1 MIVQS
6 GKCLDRFE
14 FLTIFSAFALKCGW
28 SINKQSKTE
37 LYLKNSYGNYLQ
49 IMLDYV
55 NANGAN
61 VGLFAGALS
70 FDESKGFEDQPG
82 YSRLNQHSAYKSSA
96 QITTAI
102 FFNYKNRVDYD
113 MEGYTLVGDSKTLFC
128 NMELRPNATYSFF
141 SSNLTKFHEF
151 NGGHIIF
158 SDCFAG
164 YGPYGSYSRMSKDA
178 KCIIN
183 QNFTPFEL
191 PQYEDNNSLFNV
203 LVGGYWH
210 TNQSDSK
217 NSSIYNLITKSRIM
231 TNLQEWENFLSNLNR
246 QSKTNAYYIN
256 NKDYI
261 KLNALSV
268 YEIAKVIK
276 DKNTGLN
283 VVVAPEFFYK
293 NDLEKWTHAGIL
305 DDVRIVGF
313 TGLKNRSELHMGS
326 EKFMVFEPHGDLYS
340 ANKEVGYRR
349 NRFGLAVRL

>member
-1 MIVQS
+1 MIVES

-14 FLTIFSAFALKCGW
+14 FLIIFSAFAKKCGW
-28 SINKQSKTE
+28 SVNKQSKTE

-55 NANGAN
+55 NANGVN
-61 VGLFAGALS
+61 VGLFAGVLG
-70 FDESKGFEDQPG
+70 FDANLDFENQPG
-82 YSRLNQHSAYKSSA
+82 YSRLNQHSAYSSSA
-96 QITTAI
+96 QITTAL
-102 FFNYKNRVDYD
+102 FFNYKNKVDYD
-113 MEGYTLVGDSKTLFC
+113 MEGYTLVGDSDTLFC

-141 SSNLTKFHEF
+141 SSNLKKFHDF

-164 YGPYGSYSRMSKDA
+164 YGPYGSYNRMTKDG

-183 QNFTPFEL
+183 NKYTPFEL
-191 PQYEDNNSLFNV
+191 VQYDNNNSLFNI
-203 LVGGYWH
+203 LVGGQWH
-210 TNQSDSK
+210 LNQSKSPRDTYS
-217 NSSIYNLITKSRIM
+217 LITKSRIM
-231 TNLQEWENFLSNLNR
+231 TNLQEWNEFLTTLNR

-261 KLNALSV
+261 KLSALSV

-283 VVVAPEFFYK
+283 VMIAPEFFYK
-293 NDLEKWTHAGIL
+293 NDLESWTHAGVLEKIR
-305 DDVRIVGF
+305 VVGF
-313 TGLKNRSELHMGS
+313 LGLKNKAQLYMGS

-340 ANKEVGYRR
+340 CDKEVGYKR
-349 NRFGLAVRL
+349 NRFGLAVKL

>member
-1 MIVQS
+1 MIIES

-14 FLTIFSAFALKCGW
+14 FLIIFSAFAKKCGW
-28 SINKQSKTE
+28 SVNKQSKTE

-61 VGLFAGALS
+61 VGLFAGVLG
-70 FDESKGFEDQPG
+70 FDANLDFENQPG
-82 YSRLNQHSAYKSSA
+82 YSRLNQHSAYSSSA
-96 QITTAI
+96 QITTAL
-102 FFNYKNRVDYD
+102 FFNYKNKVDYD
-113 MEGYTLVGDSKTLFC
+113 MEGYTLVGDSDTLFC

-141 SSNLTKFHEF
+141 SSNLKKFHDF

-164 YGPYGSYSRMSKDA
+164 YGPYGSYNRISKDA

-183 QNFTPFEL
+183 TNYTPFEL
-191 PQYEDNNSLFNV
+191 VQYEDNNSLFNI
-203 LVGGYWH
+203 LVGGKWH
-210 TNQSDSK
+210 TNQS
-217 NSSIYNLITKSRIM
+217 NSPRDTYNLITKSRIM
-231 TNLQEWENFLSNLNR
+231 TNLQEWNEFLTTLNR

-261 KLNALSV
+261 KLSALSV

-283 VVVAPEFFYK
+283 VMIAPEFFYK
-293 NDLEKWTHAGIL
+293 NDLESWTHAGVLEKIR
-305 DDVRIVGF
+305 VVGF
-313 TGLKNRSELHMGS
+313 LGLKNKAQLYMGG
-326 EKFMVFEPHGDLYS
+326 ENFMVFEPHGDLYS
-340 ANKEVGYRR
+340 CDKEVGYKR
-349 NRFGLAVRL
+349 NRFGLAVKL